1 MEDEEVKY
9 RRKMRKQANKKEAKK
24 KKERAKMRLRRMSMG
39 LWPIV
44 AVAAGDR
51 VGWAS
56 PRQDFEKNNSL
67 RRQHLI

>member
-1 MEDEEVKY
+1 LTCGQLADNE
-9 RRKMRKQANKKEAKK
+9 QANKKEAKK

-56 PRQDFEKNNSL
+56 PRQAFEKKQLLTKTTIDLSN
-67 RRQHLI
+67 